1 MLEAQ
6 MVCVKYDHT
15 MKPIQGILPVKKVL
29 KSEKIK
35 YDNTHACWIAFNYF
49 RDGET
54 RDFGQIAF
62 RLLQMES
69 EGVTVCFR
77 KPNGEYEVPLYYDET
92 SGLWF
97 ERAHF
102 ENPKKDGEYKYKGFI
117 NGFAHSG
124 MINVIVK
131 HQDVV
136 VLTQNVFFHAS
147 GISIEDFDEMIT
159 DLYRINE
166 SLVRGKATET
176 SAAKV
181 KERTAR
187 SMWDFLERIEAPLR
201 SISNNP
207 DRELSYR
214 FGNIRLGEGKN
225 FNLKHELMLQMFP
238 GKTNSF
244 GMKLIGHNDI
254 FEHQLLCQVLHS
266 LKVYCNCFG
275 KAATTDRLAL
285 KSELSEIYGA
295 SDSVVKQ
302 NIDGESRKGDVKN
315 LLDVNYGLLMDSI
328 DDKISEEIEDKK
340 RCLSNALQEHQSK
353 NYSQNS
359 VEMVIDLNIVPE
371 CRIIWNEKEDWN
383 EKEGGI
389 FRAGYRENNKMKQL
403 IQYSYENNT
412 PSLKSKFY
420 EIQNQASDARSQL
433 WLFKAFVEAREI
445 ASNSPNGYSRM
456 KITAKVI
463 KNKLNDVDVIGEVGK
478 SEYKDY
484 CFRLVEIRSIIID
497 HQIFPFELHEKE
509 ALESLVDEISPKNIF
524 ENVFARAVIGRMR
537 DVSDRF
543 KGTTDDADLYVRCEE
558 KIEEL
563 LRLPIF
569 KGITMT
575 KGLPLIPTPLFRH
588 EPVYQMIWSAIGS
601 LVAIVGISATN
612 FDYRESFGVEKVEKI
627 YQYWCLYKM
636 INLLCGEGG
645 MGWKLENGENIYQ
658 LLEDYINYTG
668 KSNLYNFKA
677 VMSMGEW
684 KVELFHEGEIETKTK
699 HPNGA
704 FKKVRPDYLLRFY
717 YKNEPKGNVFL
728 DAKHKNYLEQPKDSL
743 EKELLKVAIT
753 NYGKQRFRDLDG
765 GTIASFLMHTDVK
778 TGLEKERS
786 GENYHAYYNCNINPE
801 YLNGGK
807 DEAHKYG
814 AIYMLPSITWPF
826 RKWFGMLMEYR
837 LGKYE
842 TCWHC
847 GCDDIQKEIKYTV
860 GGFKKFHYTCK
871 TCGEFWVKNHCGHQS
886 GHHTLIKHFNNYHK
900 QVERD
905 HSWYVVCPVCKDGD
919 INPN

>member
-131 HQDVV
+131 HQDIV

-187 SMWDFLERIEAPLR
+187 SIWDFLERIEAPLR

-275 KAATTDRLAL
+275 KAANVDSQSL
-285 KSELSEIYGA
+285 KSELSEIYAA
-295 SDSVVKQ
+295 SDSQVKQ
-302 NIDGESRKGDVKN
+302 NIVRKRLNGVYEH
-315 LLDVNYGLLMDSI
+315 LLDINYGLLTKRLDGE
-328 DDKISEEIEDKK
+328 ISEGINDKK
-340 RCLSNALQEHQSK
+340 RLLSEVLRRQKIENDFQS
-353 NYSQNS
+353 SID
-359 VEMVIDLNIVPE
+359 MIIDLNVVPE
-371 CRIIWNEKEDWN
+371 SWIKWNETQGSRLHSASYKDN
-383 EKEGGI
+383 Q
-389 FRAGYRENNKMKQL
+389 MKQL
-403 IQYSYENNT
+403 EKYAYGNKVISSQ
-412 PSLKSKFY
+412 SLFY
-420 EIQNQASDARSQL
+420 EIVNRSGDVRSQ
-433 WLFKAFVEAREI
+433 WMFYKAFVEAREI
-445 ASNSPNGYSRM
+445 ANNSPNGYSCLQ
-456 KITAKVI
+456 ITAKVI
-463 KNKLNDVDVIGEVGK
+463 KNNQDDVDIIGIVDTSGK
-478 SEYKDY
+478 KNY
-484 CFRLVEIRSIIID
+484 CFQVVQISSISID
-497 HQIFPFELHEKE
+497 SHIYPFELLEEE
-509 ALESLVDEISPKNIF
+509 ALGDLVNDMLPQNLFDK
-524 ENVFARAVIGRMR
+524 VFARAVIGRMM

-543 KGTTDDADLYVRCEE
+543 KGTADDADLYVRCEG

-563 LRLPIF
+563 LNLPIF
-569 KGITMT
+569 KGITLT

-588 EPVYQMIWSAIGS
+588 EPVYQIIWSALGL
-601 LVAIVGISATN
+601 LVDVVGISAVS
-612 FDYRESFGVEKVEKI
+612 FDNRESFGVEKVEKI
-627 YQYWCLYKM
+627 YQNWCLYKM
-636 INLLCGEGG
+636 INLLCGEDG
-645 MGWKLENGENIYQ
+645 MGWKLSNGESVHQ
-658 LLEDYINYTG
+658 LLEDYINSTG
-668 KSNLYNFKA
+668 NSNLYNFRA
-677 VMSMGEW
+677 VMSLGEW
-684 KVELFHEGEIETKTK
+684 KLELFHEKEIETETK
-699 HPNGA
+699 HPNGD

-717 YKNEPKGNVFL
+717 YNNEPKGNVFL

-765 GTIASFLMHTDVK
+765 RTIASFLIHSDVK

-786 GENYHAYYNCNINPE
+786 GENYHAYYSCNFNRE
-801 YLNGGK
+801 YLNSGI
-807 DEAHKYG
+807 DEVHKYG

-826 RKWFGMLMEYR
+826 PKWFGMLMEYR
-837 LGKYE
+837 LGEYG

-847 GCDDIQKEIKYTV
+847 GCGDVHKEIKYTDK
-860 GGFKKFHYTCK
+860 GFKKFHYTCLK
-871 TCGEFWVKNHCGHQS
+871 CGEFWVKNHCRNKS

-905 HSWYVVCPVCKDGD
+905 RSWYVVCPVCGDDGTRH
-919 INPN
+919 N

>member
-15 MKPIQGILPVKKVL
+15 EKLVQGILPVKKVL

-35 YDNTHACWIAFNYF
+35 YDNNHSCWIAFNYF

-187 SMWDFLERIEAPLR
+187 SIWDFLERIEAPLR

-285 KSELSEIYGA
+285 KSELTEIYGA
-295 SDSVVKQ
+295 SDSQVKQ
-302 NIDGESRKGDVKN
+302 NVDSERMNGDVEDLLDINYGQLAERLDGEV
-315 LLDVNYGLLMDSI
+315 
-328 DDKISEEIEDKK
+328 SEGINDKK
-340 RCLSNALQEHQSK
+340 KRLSEVLQRQK
-353 NYSQNS
+353 LNNYLQNS
-359 VEMVIDLNIVPE
+359 VEMTINLKVVPE
-371 CRIIWNEKEDWN
+371 SKIKWDETQGSRIQSASYEDYRKRQLEK
-383 EKEGGI
+383 
-389 FRAGYRENNKMKQL
+389 
-403 IQYSYENNT
+403 YSYGNKQILSQ
-412 PSLKSKFY
+412 SLFY
-420 EIQNQASDARSQL
+420 EIINYAGDARSQL
-433 WLFKAFVEAREI
+433 MLYEAFVEAREI
-445 ASNSPNGYSRM
+445 ANNSSNGYSCVQ
-456 KITAKVI
+456 ITAKVI
-463 KNKLNDVDVIGEVGK
+463 KNNQEDEDVIGVVDASSGK
-478 SEYKDY
+478 KKYW
-484 CFRLVEIRSIIID
+484 FRLVEISSISID
-497 HQIFPFELHEKE
+497 SHIYPFELLEEE
-509 ALESLVDEISPKNIF
+509 ALEDLVNVMIPQNLF
-524 ENVFARAVIGRMR
+524 EKVFARAVIGRMM

-543 KGTTDDADLYVRCEE
+543 KGTTDDADLYVRCEG

-569 KGITMT
+569 KGIIMT

-588 EPVYQMIWSAIGS
+588 EPVYQIIWSAIGS
-601 LVAIVGISATN
+601 LVAVVGISATN

-684 KVELFHEGEIETKTK
+684 KVELFHEGEIETETK
-699 HPNGA
+699 HPNGD

-717 YKNEPKGNVFL
+717 YKNEPEGNVFL

-765 GTIASFLMHTDVK
+765 GTIASFLMHSDVK